1 MEVTKDTPVWLDRSH
16 PNFIRWERARNISI
30 ERGRFVR
37 KILEQL
43 IDVTNKRIL
52 DLGSGEGG
60 TSKIFS
66 EENFV
71 VSLDISL
78 IRLKRQKT
86 NFQINKTVQANAFF
100 LPFSDSSF
108 DIVILQDVIEHVESP
123 EYLINEIER
132 VLSPNGLIYLST
144 PNRFSIINFLSD
156 PHWGTPFI
164 SILNRKI
171 IRNFYIKYFRK
182 TEKHRKD
189 IPQLLSLN
197 KILNLFSYQSEIKIM
212 TDFAV
217 EELFKENKG
226 IIWSDFH
233 LKLINTLKRIKAD
246 KIVRRISNNNFGF
259 VNKYLTP
266 TFYIV
271 MKRNQTQFEFKTT

>member
-1 MEVTKDTPVWLDRSH
+1 MEITKTLPVWLDKTH
-16 PNFIRWERARNISI
+16 PNFLRWERARNISL
-30 ERGRFVR
+30 ERGKFV
-37 KILEQL
+37 KQILELDYNL
-43 IDVTNKRIL
+43 INLNIL

-60 TSKIFS
+60 TSKILS
-66 EENFV
+66 ENNFV
-71 VSLDISL
+71 VSLDINFT
-78 IRLKRQKT
+78 RLTRQKEKY
-86 NFQINKTVQANAFF
+86 NLKKSLQADAIK
-100 LPFSDSSF
+100 LPFADSTF
-108 DIVILQDVIEHVESP
+108 DLIIIQDVIEHIE
-123 EYLINEIER
+123 LLNNFRKEIIR
-132 VLSPNGLIYLST
+132 VLKHNGSVYLST
-144 PNRFSIINFLSD
+144 PNRLSIINLLSD

-171 IRNFYIKYFRK
+171 IRNFFIKYFRK

-197 KILNLFSYQSEIKIM
+197 KILNLFSYQFEIKIM

-233 LKLINTLKRIKAD
+233 IKLINTLKRIKAD
-246 KIVRRISNNNFGF
+246 RIVRRISNNNFGF

-266 TFYIV
+266 TFYLL
-271 MKRNQTQFEFKTT
+271 MKKKC